1 MKLSESLVYL
11 LDRRPD
17 GVSSGDERPA
27 GGTNSIGL
35 WTKKMVHRNEASAG
49 FSVPD
54 SCWWSLKI
62 PSHPSQV

>member
-1 MKLSESLVYL
+1 MVLVVVTKGQQEAL
-11 LDRRPD
+11 IPLA
-17 GVSSGDERPA
+17 SGQ
-27 GGTNSIGL
+27 
-35 WTKKMVHRNEASAG
+35 KKMVHRNEASAG